1 METINTEI
9 ILKKSKMEFEK
20 LKIDGLVLC
29 KPKIIEDERGFFSET
44 FRKDLLEDFI
54 SRKLDFCQ
62 HNTSKSSFGVL
73 RGLHFQTAP
82 NAQTKLVSVSSGE
95 ILDVVLDLR
104 KDSPSYGKYYS
115 IILNDINNFQL
126 LVPQGFAHGFISL
139 NKIAIVNYQVDNFYS
154 SENEYGINPFDKDLK
169 INWILDKNQ
178 IIINDKDKSH
188 KNLSESPL
196 YKF

>member
-126 LVPQGFAHGFISL
+126 LVPQGFAHGFVSL

-169 INWILDKNQ
+169 INWILEKNQ

>member
-126 LVPQGFAHGFISL
+126 LVPQGFAHGFVSL

>member
-1 METINTEI
+1 MANT
-9 ILKKSKMEFEK
+9 LKKLKMEFEK

-29 KPKIIEDERGFFSET
+29 KPKIKEDERGFFFES

-54 SRKLDFCQ
+54 SENLDFCQ
-62 HNTSKSSFGVL
+62 QNTSKSNFGVL

-82 NAQTKLVSVSSGE
+82 NAQTKLISVSNGE

-104 KDSPSYGKYYS
+104 KDSPSYGKHYS

-126 LVPQGFAHGFISL
+126 LVPKGFAHGFISL
-139 NKIAIVNYQVDNFYS
+139 SEFVNVNYQVDNYYN
-154 SENEYGINPFDKDLK
+154 SENEFGINPFDNDLN
-169 INWILDKNQ
+169 INWILEKNQ
-178 IIINDKDKSH
+178 IITNDKDKSH
-188 KNLSESPL
+188 KNLSESPA

>member
-1 METINTEI
+1 
-9 ILKKSKMEFEK
+9 MEFEK

-29 KPKIIEDERGFFSET
+29 KPKIIKDDRGFFSET

-54 SRKLDFCQ
+54 SRKLNFYQ

-82 NAQTKLVSVSSGE
+82 NAQTKLVSVSNGE

-104 KDSPSYGKYYS
+104 KDSQSYGKHYS

-126 LVPQGFAHGFISL
+126 LVPRGFAHGFVSL
-139 NKIAIVNYQVDNFYS
+139 SEIVRVNFR
-154 SENEYGINPFDKDLK
+154 
-169 INWILDKNQ
+169 W
-178 IIINDKDKSH
+178 IIITVQKM
-188 KNLSESPL
+188 NLE
-196 YKF
+196 

>member
-115 IILNDINNFQL
+115 VILNDINNFQL
-126 LVPQGFAHGFISL
+126 LVPQGFAHGFVSL
-139 NKIAIVNYQVDNFYS
+139 SKIAMVNYQVDNFYS
-154 SENEYGINPFDKDLK
+154 SENEYGINPFDEDLK

-188 KNLSESPL
+188 KNLSESPV

>member
-1 METINTEI
+1 MANT
-9 ILKKSKMEFEK
+9 LKKLKMEFEK

-29 KPKIIEDERGFFSET
+29 KPKIKEDERGFFFES

-54 SRKLDFCQ
+54 SENLDFCQ
-62 HNTSKSSFGVL
+62 QNTSKSNFGVL

-82 NAQTKLVSVSSGE
+82 NAQTKLISVSNGE

-104 KDSPSYGKYYS
+104 KDSPSYGKHYS

-126 LVPQGFAHGFISL
+126 LIPKGFAHGFISL
-139 NKIAIVNYQVDNFYS
+139 SEFVNVNYQVDNYYN
-154 SENEYGINPFDKDLK
+154 SENEFGINPFDNDLN
-169 INWILDKNQ
+169 INWILEKNQ
-178 IIINDKDKSH
+178 IITNDKDKSH
-188 KNLSESPL
+188 KNLSESPA

>member
-1 METINTEI
+1 MQIKKTKIKGVFEI
-9 ILKKSKMEFEK
+9 F
-20 LKIDGLVLC
+20 G
-29 KPKIIEDERGFFSET
+29 KPFEDERGFFFES

-54 SRKLDFCQ
+54 SENLDFCQ
-62 HNTSKSSFGVL
+62 QNTSKSNFGVL

-82 NAQTKLVSVSSGE
+82 NAQTKLVSVSNGE

-104 KDSPSYGKYYS
+104 KDSPFYGKHYS

-126 LVPQGFAHGFISL
+126 LVPRGFAHGFVSL
-139 NKIAIVNYQVDNFYS
+139 SETVRVNYQVDNYYS
-154 SENEYGINPFDKDLK
+154 SENEFGINPFDKDLK
-169 INWILDKNQ
+169 INWILEKNQ

-188 KNLSESPL
+188 KNLSESPE